1 METSRQYMH
10 PRIGSMRQIASLR
23 RAVLDDDKGRG
34 MRVIDL
40 DNGSGLSFTVYPD
53 RGMDLGEA
61 HYKGIPLVWLTAN
74 GPVAPQFYEAKGFNW
89 LRTWGGGL
97 LTGCG
102 LMNVGGPNSCGGED
116 HGLHGRLSHTPAG
129 EVNTRTGW
137 NGDRYELEVTGKIR
151 VSRVFAKN
159 LLLTRR
165 ISTALGDNTITV
177 EDRIENQ
184 GFNSTPLMMLSHM
197 NFGWPLL
204 DEDSYLEAA
213 PHKVRPQN
221 DIAAAG
227 IREWDRFLAPQAGFQ
242 EQVFYHDIPGDAEGI
257 ASIRLVNPKLKL
269 ALRVSYRL
277 AELPYLVQWRMCGQG
292 EYVCGLE
299 PANCYPEGQSAM
311 AKQNLLQKLEP
322 GESRST
328 LIRIGLEEL

>member
-1 METSRQYMH
+1 MKTSRQYMH

-34 MRVIDL
+34 MRIVEI

-61 HYKGIPLVWLTAN
+61 RFRGIPLVWLTAN
-74 GPVAPQFYEAKGFNW
+74 GPVAPQFYEQRGFDW
-89 LRTWGGGL
+89 LGTWGGGL

-102 LMNVGGPNSCGGED
+102 LMNVGGPAECGGEA

-151 VSRVFAKN
+151 DGRVFSRN

-165 ISTALGDNTITV
+165 ISTALGDNSITV
-177 EDRIENQ
+177 EDKVENQ
-184 GFNSTPLMMLSHM
+184 GFGTVPLMLLYHM
-197 NFGWPLL
+197 NFGWPLV
-204 DEDSYLEAA
+204 DEGAYLEAV
-213 PHKVRPQN
+213 PHEVQPQN
-221 DIAAAG
+221 DVAAAG
-227 IREWDRFLAPQAGFQ
+227 LGEWERILPPAPDFR

-257 ASIRLVNPKLKL
+257 ASIRLVNPGLKL
-269 ALRVSYRL
+269 ALRVSYRT
-277 AELPYLVQWRMCGQG
+277 AELPWLVQWRMFGQG

-299 PANCYPEGQSAM
+299 PANCHPEGQPAM
-311 AKQNLLQKLEP
+311 ERKGLLRKLAP
-322 GESRST
+322 RESFTTR
-328 LIRIGLEEL
+328 INIGLEEL